1 MAKKNTTPTAF
12 DNVLNDIYGNEQN
25 ISEPV
30 DIDRQNTFTEP
41 VVDKNEPVDNPT
53 EDNIA
58 DDTKPSNAK
67 DDDSEIPQD
76 VLNRMNGEPNDKPI
90 QNTTEPVT
98 NNIENNEQNNV
109 TEPSD
114 ADVHE
119 AQQVGLLFDAIGESF
134 GWNMDDVKEED
145 RPLTVDDLTQYM
157 REVVEQNSMP
167 HYADERI
174 QQLDEYVKN
183 GGKFED
189 FYGKQQQSLSYDNL
203 DMEDED
209 NQKAVVSELLKYSG
223 YTDEQIKNKIS
234 RYEDADMLEE
244 ESEDALDRLKTIKQ
258 HELEMAQQQQ
268 AAYLQQQ
275 EEQSKQFYTDCMNQ
289 INSLSSIRGVQI
301 PKEDRA
307 KLADYIFNVDQNGV
321 SKFQKDY
328 NNQENFINNLL
339 TTAYIT
345 MKGDAFVS
353 TAKRDGESSATEK
366 LRKMLRH
373 QAKNHTAYNVEDK
386 PKSAVDLASMY
397 F

>member
-1 MAKKNTTPTAF
+1 MAKKNTTPTPF
-12 DNVLNDIYGNEQN
+12 DDLLNSVYGNEGNMPETTNMDAQD
-25 ISEPV
+25 S
-30 DIDRQNTFTEP
+30 FTN
-41 VVDKNEPVDNPT
+41 VVEDDDKPADKPA
-53 EDNIA
+53 EDNSA
-58 DDTKPSNAK
+58 DDTNPSNIN

-76 VLNRMNGEPNDKPI
+76 VLDRMDEKPND
-90 QNTTEPVT
+90 EPVQEPT
-98 NNIENNEQNNV
+98 APVDNAEDVQ
-109 TEPSD
+109 EPSD

-145 RPLTVDDLTQYM
+145 RPLTVDDLTHYM
-157 REVVEQNSMP
+157 REVVQQNSVP
-167 HYADERI
+167 QYADERI

-189 FYGKQQQSLSYDNL
+189 FYGKQQQSLSYDNM

-209 NQKAVVSELLKYSG
+209 NQKAIVSELLRYSG
-223 YTDEQIKNKIS
+223 YTDDQIKNKIS

-244 ESEDALDRLKTIKQ
+244 ESADALDRLKQIKQ

-268 AAYLQQQ
+268 AEYLQQQ
-275 EEQSKQFYTDCMNQ
+275 EEQSKQFYNDCMNQ
-289 INSLSSIRGVQI
+289 IKSLSSIRGVQI

-307 KLADYIFNVDQNGV
+307 KLADYIFNVDQNGI
-321 SKFQKDY
+321 SKFQRDY

-345 MKGDAFVS
+345 MKGDSFIS

-386 PKSAVDLASMY
+386 PKSVVDLASR
-397 F
+397 FF

>member
-12 DNVLNDIYGNEQN
+12 DNLLNSVYGNEGN
-25 ISEPV
+25 MPETV
-30 DIDRQNTFTEP
+30 DM
-41 VVDKNEPVDNPT
+41 DKQDSFVNAVEEEEKPADKPA
-53 EDNIA
+53 EDNGA
-58 DDTKPSNAK
+58 DDTNPSNAN
-67 DDDSEIPQD
+67 DDDSEIPQS
-76 VLNRMNGEPNDKPI
+76 VLDRMDKKSKD
-90 QNTTEPVT
+90 EPVQEPT
-98 NNIENNEQNNV
+98 DDTIDN
-109 TEPSD
+109 TEDTSDPSD
-114 ADVHE
+114 ADVSE

-134 GWNMDDVKEED
+134 GWNMDDIKEED
-145 RPLTVDDLTQYM
+145 RPLTVDDLTNYM
-157 REVVEQNSMP
+157 RKVVQQNSVP
-167 HYADERI
+167 QYADERI

-189 FYGKQQQSLSYDNL
+189 FYGKQQQSLSYDNI

-209 NQKAVVSELLKYSG
+209 NQKAVVSELLRYNG
-223 YTDEQIKNKIS
+223 YTDDQIKNKIS

-244 ESEDALDRLKTIKQ
+244 ESADALDMLKQIKQ

-275 EEQSKQFYTDCMNQ
+275 EEQSRQFYNDCMNQ

-307 KLADYIFNVDQNGV
+307 KLADYIFNVDQDGI
-321 SKFQKDY
+321 SKFQRDY
-328 NNQENFINNLL
+328 NNKDNFINNLI

-345 MKGDAFVS
+345 MKGDSFIS

-386 PKSAVDLASMY
+386 PKSVVDLASR
-397 F
+397 FF

>member
-12 DNVLNDIYGNEQN
+12 DSLLDSVYGNEGDMP
-25 ISEPV
+25 ET
-30 DIDRQNTFTEP
+30 IDM
-41 VVDKNEPVDNPT
+41 DKQDSFINAVEEEEKPADKPA
-53 EDNIA
+53 EDNSA
-58 DDTKPSNAK
+58 DDTNPSNAN

-76 VLNRMNGEPNDKPI
+76 VLNRMDGKSKDEPVQEPNDA
-90 QNTTEPVT
+90 TVDDTEDT
-98 NNIENNEQNNV
+98 SD
-109 TEPSD
+109 PSD

-145 RPLTVDDLTQYM
+145 RPLTVDDLTNYM
-157 REVVEQNSMP
+157 REVVQQNSVP

-189 FYGKQQQSLSYDNL
+189 FYGKQQQSLSYDNM

-209 NQKAVVSELLKYSG
+209 NQKAIVSELLRYSG
-223 YTDEQIKNKIS
+223 YTDDQIKNKIS

-244 ESEDALDRLKTIKQ
+244 ESADALDRLKQIKQ
-258 HELEMAQQQQ
+258 HELEVAQQQQ

-275 EEQSKQFYTDCMNQ
+275 EEQSKQFYNDCMNQ
-289 INSLSSIRGVQI
+289 IKSLSSIRGVQI

-307 KLADYIFNVDQNGV
+307 KLADYIFNVDQDGV

-345 MKGDAFVS
+345 MKGDSFIS

-386 PKSAVDLASMY
+386 PKSAIDLASR
-397 F
+397 FF

>member
-1 MAKKNTTPTAF
+1 MAKKNTTPTPF
-12 DNVLNDIYGNEQN
+12 DDILNSVYGNEGNMPETTNMDAQ
-25 ISEPV
+25 
-30 DIDRQNTFTEP
+30 DTFTD
-41 VVDKNEPVDNPT
+41 VVEDDDKPADKPA
-53 EDNIA
+53 EDNSA
-58 DDTKPSNAK
+58 DDTNPSNTN

-76 VLNRMNGEPNDKPI
+76 VLDRMDGKPKDEPI
-90 QNTTEPVT
+90 QEPANATVDNTEDV
-98 NNIENNEQNNV
+98 Q
-109 TEPSD
+109 EPSD

-145 RPLTVDDLTQYM
+145 RPLTVDDLTHYM
-157 REVVEQNSMP
+157 REVVQQNSVP
-167 HYADERI
+167 QYADERI

-189 FYGKQQQSLSYDNL
+189 FYGKQQQSLSYDNM

-209 NQKAVVSELLKYSG
+209 NQRAVVSELLRYSG
-223 YTDEQIKNKIS
+223 YTDDQIKNKIS

-244 ESEDALDRLKTIKQ
+244 ESADALDRLKQIKQ

-275 EEQSKQFYTDCMNQ
+275 EEQSKQFYNDCMNQ
-289 INSLSSIRGVQI
+289 IKSLSSIRGVQI

-307 KLADYIFNVDQNGV
+307 KLADYIFNVDQNGI
-321 SKFQKDY
+321 SKFQRDY

-345 MKGDAFVS
+345 MKGDSFIS

-386 PKSAVDLASMY
+386 PKSVVDLASR
-397 F
+397 FF

>member
-12 DNVLNDIYGNEQN
+12 DNLLNSVYGNEGN
-25 ISEPV
+25 MPETV
-30 DIDRQNTFTEP
+30 DM
-41 VVDKNEPVDNPT
+41 DKQDSFVNAVEEEEKPADKPA
-53 EDNIA
+53 EDNGA
-58 DDTKPSNAK
+58 DDTNPSNAN
-67 DDDSEIPQD
+67 DDDSEIPQS
-76 VLNRMNGEPNDKPI
+76 VLDRMDKKSKD
-90 QNTTEPVT
+90 EPVQEPADDT
-98 NNIENNEQNNV
+98 IDN
-109 TEPSD
+109 TEDTSDPSD
-114 ADVHE
+114 ADVNE

-134 GWNMDDVKEED
+134 GWNMDDIKEED
-145 RPLTVDDLTQYM
+145 RPLTVDDLTHYM
-157 REVVEQNSMP
+157 RKVVQQNSIP
-167 HYADERI
+167 QYADERI

-189 FYGKQQQSLSYDNL
+189 FYGKQQQSISYDNI

-209 NQKAVVSELLKYSG
+209 NQKAVVSELLRYNG
-223 YTDEQIKNKIS
+223 YTDDQIKNKIS

-244 ESEDALDRLKTIKQ
+244 ESADALDMLKQIKQ

-275 EEQSKQFYTDCMNQ
+275 EEQSKQFYDDCMNQ
-289 INSLSSIRGVQI
+289 IKSLSSIRGVQI

-307 KLADYIFNVDQNGV
+307 KLADYIFNVDQDGI

-328 NNQENFINNLL
+328 NNKDNFINNLL

-345 MKGDAFVS
+345 MKGDSFIS

-386 PKSAVDLASMY
+386 PKSVVDLASR
-397 F
+397 FF

>member
-1 MAKKNTTPTAF
+1 MAKKKTTPTPF
-12 DNVLNDIYGNEQN
+12 DDLLNSVYGNEGNMPETTNMDTQDSFIN
-25 ISEPV
+25 
-30 DIDRQNTFTEP
+30 
-41 VVDKNEPVDNPT
+41 VVEDEDKPADKPA
-53 EDNIA
+53 EDNSA
-58 DDTKPSNAK
+58 NDTNPSNIN

-76 VLNRMNGEPNDKPI
+76 VLDRMDGKPKE
-90 QNTTEPVT
+90 EPVQEPANATVDT
-98 NNIENNEQNNV
+98 NA
-109 TEPSD
+109 TEDASDPSD
-114 ADVHE
+114 EDVHE

-134 GWNMDDVKEED
+134 GWNMDDIKEED
-145 RPLTVDDLTQYM
+145 RPLTVDDLTRYM
-157 REVVEQNSMP
+157 REVVQQNSVP
-167 HYADERI
+167 QYADERI

-189 FYGKQQQSLSYDNL
+189 FYGKQQQALSYDDM

-209 NQKAVVSELLKYSG
+209 NQKAVVSELLRYSG
-223 YTDEQIKNKIS
+223 YTDDQIKNKIS

-244 ESEDALDRLKTIKQ
+244 ESADALDRLKQIKQ

-275 EEQSKQFYTDCMNQ
+275 EEQSKQFYNDCMNQ
-289 INSLSSIRGVQI
+289 IKSLSSIRGVQI

-307 KLADYIFNVDQNGV
+307 KLADYIFNVDQNGI

-328 NNQENFINNLL
+328 NNQDKFINNLL
-339 TTAYIT
+339 MTAYIT
-345 MKGDAFVS
+345 MKGDQFVS

-386 PKSAVDLASMY
+386 PKSVVDLASR
-397 F
+397 FF

>member
-1 MAKKNTTPTAF
+1 MAKKNTNPTAF
-12 DNVLNDIYGNEQN
+12 DNVLNDIYGNEDGTSEVVN
-25 ISEPV
+25 IDE
-30 DIDRQNTFTEP
+30 QNTFTEP
-41 VVDKNEPVDNPT
+41 VVDNNKPVDNPT
-53 EDNIA
+53 EDIIA
-58 DDTKPSNAK
+58 DDPNPSNAK
-67 DDDSEIPQD
+67 DDDSAIPQN
-76 VLNRMNGEPNDKPI
+76 VLDRMNDNEPKDNPT
-90 QNTTEPVT
+90 QEPT
-98 NNIENNEQNNV
+98 NNPTDNSTDNTNI
-109 TEPSD
+109 TD
-114 ADVHE
+114 ADVQE

-134 GWNMDDVKEED
+134 GWNMDDIKEDD
-145 RPLTVDDLTQYM
+145 RPLTVDDLTQCM
-157 REVVEQNSMP
+157 REVINQNSTP

-209 NQKAVVSELLKYSG
+209 NQKAVVSELLRYGG

-234 RYEDADMLEE
+234 RYEDADMLED
-244 ESEDALDRLKTIKQ
+244 ESADALDRLKAIKQ
-258 HELEMAQQQQ
+258 HEIEIAQQQQ

-275 EEQSKQFYTDCMNQ
+275 EEQSRQFYTDCMSQ
-289 INSLSSIRGVQI
+289 INNLSSIRGVQI

-345 MKGDAFVS
+345 MKGDSFIS

-373 QAKNHTAYNVEDK
+373 QAKNHTAYNADDK

>member
-1 MAKKNTTPTAF
+1 MAKKNTTPTPF
-12 DNVLNDIYGNEQN
+12 DDLLNSVYGNEGNMPETTNMDTQD
-25 ISEPV
+25 SFV
-30 DIDRQNTFTEP
+30 D
-41 VVDKNEPVDNPT
+41 VVEDEDKPADKPA
-53 EDNIA
+53 EDNSA
-58 DDTKPSNAK
+58 DDTNPSNIN

-76 VLNRMNGEPNDKPI
+76 VLDRMDGKPKE
-90 QNTTEPVT
+90 EPVQEPANATVDT
-98 NNIENNEQNNV
+98 NA
-109 TEPSD
+109 TEDTSNPSD
-114 ADVHE
+114 EDVHE

-134 GWNMDDVKEED
+134 GWNMDDIKEED
-145 RPLTVDDLTQYM
+145 RPLTVDDLTHYM
-157 REVVEQNSMP
+157 REVVQQNSVP
-167 HYADERI
+167 QYADERI

-189 FYGKQQQSLSYDNL
+189 FYGKQQQALSYDNM

-209 NQKAVVSELLKYSG
+209 NQKAVVSELLRYSG
-223 YTDEQIKNKIS
+223 YTDDQIKNKIS

-244 ESEDALDRLKTIKQ
+244 ESADALDRLKQIKQ

-275 EEQSKQFYTDCMNQ
+275 EEQSKQFYNDCMNQ
-289 INSLSSIRGVQI
+289 IKSLSSIRGVQI

-307 KLADYIFNVDQNGV
+307 KLADYIFNVDQDGV
-321 SKFQKDY
+321 SKFQRDY
-328 NNQENFINNLL
+328 NNKDNFINNLL

-345 MKGDAFVS
+345 MKGDSFVS

-386 PKSAVDLASMY
+386 PKSVVDLASR
-397 F
+397 FF

>member
-1 MAKKNTTPTAF
+1 MAKKNTTPTPF
-12 DNVLNDIYGNEQN
+12 DDLLDSVYGNEGNMPETTNMDAQ
-25 ISEPV
+25 
-30 DIDRQNTFTEP
+30 DTFTD
-41 VVDKNEPVDNPT
+41 VVEDDDKPADKPA
-53 EDNIA
+53 EDNSA
-58 DDTKPSNAK
+58 DDTNPSNTN

-76 VLNRMNGEPNDKPI
+76 VLDRMDGKPKDEPI
-90 QNTTEPVT
+90 QEPANATVDNTEDV
-98 NNIENNEQNNV
+98 Q
-109 TEPSD
+109 EPSD

-145 RPLTVDDLTQYM
+145 RPLTVDDLTHYM
-157 REVVEQNSMP
+157 REVVQQNSVP
-167 HYADERI
+167 QYADERI

-189 FYGKQQQSLSYDNL
+189 FYGKQQQSLSYDNM

-209 NQKAVVSELLKYSG
+209 NQKAIVSELLRYSG
-223 YTDEQIKNKIS
+223 YTDDQIKNKIS

-244 ESEDALDRLKTIKQ
+244 ESADALDRLKQIKQ

-268 AAYLQQQ
+268 AEYLQQQ
-275 EEQSKQFYTDCMNQ
+275 EEQSKQFYNDCMNQ
-289 INSLSSIRGVQI
+289 IKSLSSIRGVQI

-307 KLADYIFNVDQNGV
+307 KLADYIFNVDQNGI
-321 SKFQKDY
+321 SKFQRDY

-345 MKGDAFVS
+345 MKGDSFIS

-386 PKSAVDLASMY
+386 PKSVVDLASR
-397 F
+397 FF

>member
-1 MAKKNTTPTAF
+1 MAKKNTTPTPF
-12 DNVLNDIYGNEQN
+12 DNLLNSVYGNEGN
-25 ISEPV
+25 IPETTNMDAQDS
-30 DIDRQNTFTEP
+30 FTN
-41 VVDKNEPVDNPT
+41 VVEDEEKPADKPA
-53 EDNIA
+53 EDNSA
-58 DDTKPSNAK
+58 DDTNPSNIN

-76 VLNRMNGEPNDKPI
+76 VLDRMDGKPKEEPVQEPANATVDT
-90 QNTTEPVT
+90 NTTEDASD
-98 NNIENNEQNNV
+98 
-109 TEPSD
+109 PSD
-114 ADVHE
+114 EDVHE

-134 GWNMDDVKEED
+134 GWNMDDIKEED
-145 RPLTVDDLTQYM
+145 RPLTVDDLTNYM
-157 REVVEQNSMP
+157 REVVQQNSVP
-167 HYADERI
+167 QYADERI

-189 FYGKQQQSLSYDNL
+189 FYGKQQQSLSYDNM

-209 NQKAVVSELLKYSG
+209 NQKAIISELLRYSG
-223 YTDEQIKNKIS
+223 YTDDQIKNKIS

-244 ESEDALDRLKTIKQ
+244 ESADALDRLKQIKQ

-275 EEQSKQFYTDCMNQ
+275 EEQSKQFYNDCMNQ
-289 INSLSSIRGVQI
+289 IKSLSSIRGVQI

-307 KLADYIFNVDQNGV
+307 KLADYIFNVDQDGV
-321 SKFQKDY
+321 SKFQRDY
-328 NNQENFINNLL
+328 NNKDNFINNLL

-345 MKGDAFVS
+345 MKGDSFVS

-386 PKSAVDLASMY
+386 PKSVVDLASR
-397 F
+397 FF

>member
-1 MAKKNTTPTAF
+1 MAKKNTTPTPF
-12 DNVLNDIYGNEQN
+12 DDLLNSVYGNEGNMPETTNMDTQDSFIN
-25 ISEPV
+25 
-30 DIDRQNTFTEP
+30 
-41 VVDKNEPVDNPT
+41 VVEDEDKPADKPA
-53 EDNIA
+53 EDNSA
-58 DDTKPSNAK
+58 DDANPSNIN

-76 VLNRMNGEPNDKPI
+76 VLDRMDGKPKE
-90 QNTTEPVT
+90 EPVQEPANAT
-98 NNIENNEQNNV
+98 VDNTEDVQ
-109 TEPSD
+109 EPSD

-134 GWNMDDVKEED
+134 GWNMDDIKEED
-145 RPLTVDDLTQYM
+145 RPLTVDDLTNYM
-157 REVVEQNSMP
+157 REVVQQNSVP
-167 HYADERI
+167 QYADERI

-189 FYGKQQQSLSYDNL
+189 FYGKQQQSLSYDNM

-209 NQKAVVSELLKYSG
+209 NQKAVVSELLRYSG
-223 YTDEQIKNKIS
+223 YTDDQIKNKIS

-244 ESEDALDRLKTIKQ
+244 ESADALDRLKQIKQ

-275 EEQSKQFYTDCMNQ
+275 EEQSKQFYNDCMNQ
-289 INSLSSIRGVQI
+289 IKSLSSIRGVQI

-321 SKFQKDY
+321 SKFQRDY
-328 NNQENFINNLL
+328 NNKDNFINNLL

-345 MKGDAFVS
+345 MKGDSFVS

-386 PKSAVDLASMY
+386 PKSVVDLASR
-397 F
+397 FF

>member
-12 DNVLNDIYGNEQN
+12 DNLLNSVYGNEGN
-25 ISEPV
+25 MPETV
-30 DIDRQNTFTEP
+30 DM
-41 VVDKNEPVDNPT
+41 DKQDSFVNAVEEEEKPADKPA
-53 EDNIA
+53 EDNGA
-58 DDTKPSNAK
+58 DDTNPSNAN
-67 DDDSEIPQD
+67 DDDSEIPQS
-76 VLNRMNGEPNDKPI
+76 VLDRMDKKSKD
-90 QNTTEPVT
+90 EPVQEPIDDT
-98 NNIENNEQNNV
+98 IDN
-109 TEPSD
+109 TEDTSDPSD

-134 GWNMDDVKEED
+134 GWNMDDIKEED
-145 RPLTVDDLTQYM
+145 RPLTVDDLTNYM
-157 REVVEQNSMP
+157 RKVVQQNSVP
-167 HYADERI
+167 QYADERI

-189 FYGKQQQSLSYDNL
+189 FYGKQQQSLSYDNI

-209 NQKAVVSELLKYSG
+209 NQKAVVSELLRYNG
-223 YTDEQIKNKIS
+223 YTDDQIKNKIS

-244 ESEDALDRLKTIKQ
+244 ESADALDRLKQIKQ

-275 EEQSKQFYTDCMNQ
+275 EEQSKQFYDDCINQ
-289 INSLSSIRGVQI
+289 IKSLSSIRGVQI

-307 KLADYIFNVDQNGV
+307 KLADYIFNVDQDGI
-321 SKFQKDY
+321 SKFQRDY
-328 NNQENFINNLL
+328 NNKDNFINNLI

-345 MKGDAFVS
+345 MKGDSFIS

-386 PKSAVDLASMY
+386 PKSVVDLASR
-397 F
+397 FF

>member
-1 MAKKNTTPTAF
+1 MAKKNTTPTPF
-12 DNVLNDIYGNEQN
+12 DDLLNSVYGNEDNMPETTNMDTQDSFIN
-25 ISEPV
+25 
-30 DIDRQNTFTEP
+30 
-41 VVDKNEPVDNPT
+41 VVEDDDKPADKPA
-53 EDNIA
+53 EDNSA
-58 DDTKPSNAK
+58 DDTNPSNTN

-76 VLNRMNGEPNDKPI
+76 VLDRMDGKPKDEPI
-90 QNTTEPVT
+90 QEPANATVDNTEDV
-98 NNIENNEQNNV
+98 Q
-109 TEPSD
+109 EPSD

-145 RPLTVDDLTQYM
+145 RPLTVDDLTHYM
-157 REVVEQNSMP
+157 REVVQQNSVP
-167 HYADERI
+167 QYADERI

-189 FYGKQQQSLSYDNL
+189 FYGKQQQSLSYDNM

-209 NQKAVVSELLKYSG
+209 NQKAVVSELLRYSG
-223 YTDEQIKNKIS
+223 YTDDQIKNKIS

-244 ESEDALDRLKTIKQ
+244 ESADALDRLKQIKQ
-258 HELEMAQQQQ
+258 HELEVAQQQQ
-268 AAYLQQQ
+268 ATYLQQQ
-275 EEQSKQFYTDCMNQ
+275 EEQSKQFYNDCMNQ
-289 INSLSSIRGVQI
+289 IKSLSSIRGVQI

-307 KLADYIFNVDQNGV
+307 KLADYIFNVDQNGI
-321 SKFQKDY
+321 SKFQRDY
-328 NNQENFINNLL
+328 NNKDNFINNLL

-345 MKGDAFVS
+345 MKGDSFIS

-386 PKSAVDLASMY
+386 PKSVVDLASR
-397 F
+397 FF

>member
-12 DNVLNDIYGNEQN
+12 DSLLDSVYGNEGN
-25 ISEPV
+25 IPETINMDEQDSFVNAVEEEEKPA
-30 DIDRQNTFTEP
+30 
-41 VVDKNEPVDNPT
+41 DKPA
-53 EDNIA
+53 EDNSA
-58 DDTKPSNAK
+58 DDTNPSNAN

-76 VLNRMNGEPNDKPI
+76 VLNRMDGKSKDEPIQEPNDA
-90 QNTTEPVT
+90 TVDDTEDT
-98 NNIENNEQNNV
+98 SD
-109 TEPSD
+109 PSD

-145 RPLTVDDLTQYM
+145 RPLTVDDLTNYM
-157 REVVEQNSMP
+157 REVVQQNSVP

-189 FYGKQQQSLSYDNL
+189 FYGKQQQSLSYDNM

-209 NQKAVVSELLKYSG
+209 NQKAIVSELLRYSG
-223 YTDEQIKNKIS
+223 YTDDQIKNKIS

-244 ESEDALDRLKTIKQ
+244 ESADALDRLKQIKQ
-258 HELEMAQQQQ
+258 HELEIAQQQQ

-275 EEQSKQFYTDCMNQ
+275 EEQSKQFYNDCMNQ
-289 INSLSSIRGVQI
+289 IKSLSSIRGVQI

-307 KLADYIFNVDQNGV
+307 KLADYIFNVDQDGV

-345 MKGDAFVS
+345 MKGDSFIS

-386 PKSAVDLASMY
+386 PKSAIDLASR
-397 F
+397 FF

>member
-12 DNVLNDIYGNEQN
+12 DNLLNSVYGNEGN
-25 ISEPV
+25 MPETV
-30 DIDRQNTFTEP
+30 DM
-41 VVDKNEPVDNPT
+41 DKQDSFVNAVEEEEKPADKPA
-53 EDNIA
+53 EDNGA
-58 DDTKPSNAK
+58 DDTNPSNAN
-67 DDDSEIPQD
+67 DDDSEIPQS
-76 VLNRMNGEPNDKPI
+76 VLDRMDKKSKD
-90 QNTTEPVT
+90 EPVQEPT
-98 NNIENNEQNNV
+98 DDTIDN
-109 TEPSD
+109 TEDTSDPSD

-134 GWNMDDVKEED
+134 GWNMDDIKEED
-145 RPLTVDDLTQYM
+145 RPLTVDDLTRYM
-157 REVVEQNSMP
+157 REVVQQNSVP
-167 HYADERI
+167 QYADERI

-189 FYGKQQQSLSYDNL
+189 FYGKQQQSISYDNM

-209 NQKAVVSELLKYSG
+209 NQKAVVSELLRYNG
-223 YTDEQIKNKIS
+223 YTDDQIKNKIS

-244 ESEDALDRLKTIKQ
+244 ESADALDMLKQIKQ

-275 EEQSKQFYTDCMNQ
+275 EEQSKQFYDDCMNQ
-289 INSLSSIRGVQI
+289 IKSLSSIRGVQI

-307 KLADYIFNVDQNGV
+307 KLADYIFNVDQDGI
-321 SKFQKDY
+321 SKFQRDY
-328 NNQENFINNLL
+328 NNKDNFINNLI

-345 MKGDAFVS
+345 MKGDSFIS

-386 PKSAVDLASMY
+386 PKSVVDLASR
-397 F
+397 FF

>member
-12 DNVLNDIYGNEQN
+12 DDLLNSVYGNEGN
-25 ISEPV
+25 MPETV
-30 DIDRQNTFTEP
+30 DM
-41 VVDKNEPVDNPT
+41 DKQDSFVNAVEEEEKPADKPA
-53 EDNIA
+53 EDNGA
-58 DDTKPSNAK
+58 DDTNPSNAN
-67 DDDSEIPQD
+67 DDDSEIPQS
-76 VLNRMNGEPNDKPI
+76 VLDRMDKKSKD
-90 QNTTEPVT
+90 EPVQEPT
-98 NNIENNEQNNV
+98 DDTIDN
-109 TEPSD
+109 TEDTSDPSD
-114 ADVHE
+114 ADVNE

-134 GWNMDDVKEED
+134 GWNMDDIKEED
-145 RPLTVDDLTQYM
+145 RPLTVDDLTHYM
-157 REVVEQNSMP
+157 RKVVQQNSIP
-167 HYADERI
+167 QYADERI

-189 FYGKQQQSLSYDNL
+189 FYGKQQQSISYDNM

-209 NQKAVVSELLKYSG
+209 NQKAVVSELLRYNG
-223 YTDEQIKNKIS
+223 YTDDQIKNKIS

-244 ESEDALDRLKTIKQ
+244 ESADALDMLKQIKQ

-275 EEQSKQFYTDCMNQ
+275 EEQSKQFYDDCMNQ
-289 INSLSSIRGVQI
+289 IKSLSSIRGVQI

-307 KLADYIFNVDQNGV
+307 KLADYIFNVDQDGI
-321 SKFQKDY
+321 SKFQRDY
-328 NNQENFINNLL
+328 NNKDNFINNLI

-345 MKGDAFVS
+345 MKGDSFIS

-386 PKSAVDLASMY
+386 PKSVVDLASR
-397 F
+397 FF

>member
-12 DNVLNDIYGNEQN
+12 DNLLNSVYGNEGN
-25 ISEPV
+25 MPETV
-30 DIDRQNTFTEP
+30 DM
-41 VVDKNEPVDNPT
+41 DKQDSFVNAVEEEEKPADKPA
-53 EDNIA
+53 EDNGA
-58 DDTKPSNAK
+58 DDTNPSNAN
-67 DDDSEIPQD
+67 DDDSEIPQS
-76 VLNRMNGEPNDKPI
+76 VLDRMDKKSKD
-90 QNTTEPVT
+90 EPVQEPT
-98 NNIENNEQNNV
+98 DDTIDN
-109 TEPSD
+109 TEDTSDPSD
-114 ADVHE
+114 DDVSE

-134 GWNMDDVKEED
+134 GWNMDDIKEED
-145 RPLTVDDLTQYM
+145 RPLTVDDLTHYM
-157 REVVEQNSMP
+157 RKVVQQNSVP
-167 HYADERI
+167 QYADERI

-189 FYGKQQQSLSYDNL
+189 FYGKQQQSLSYDNI

-209 NQKAVVSELLKYSG
+209 NQKAVVSELLRYNG
-223 YTDEQIKNKIS
+223 YTDDQIKNKIS

-244 ESEDALDRLKTIKQ
+244 ESADALDMLKQIKQ

-275 EEQSKQFYTDCMNQ
+275 EEQSKQFYNDCMNQ
-289 INSLSSIRGVQI
+289 IKSLSSIRGVQI

-307 KLADYIFNVDQNGV
+307 KLADYIFNVDQDGI
-321 SKFQKDY
+321 SKFQRDY
-328 NNQENFINNLL
+328 NNKDNFINNLI

-345 MKGDAFVS
+345 MKGDSFIS

-386 PKSAVDLASMY
+386 PKSVVDLASR
-397 F
+397 FF

>member
-1 MAKKNTTPTAF
+1 MAKKNTTPTPF
-12 DNVLNDIYGNEQN
+12 DNLLNSVYGNEA
-25 ISEPV
+25 EMPV
-30 DIDRQNTFTEP
+30 TTDMDAQDSFTN
-41 VVDKNEPVDNPT
+41 VVEDDDKPADKPA
-53 EDNIA
+53 EDNSA
-58 DDTKPSNAK
+58 DDTNPSSVI

-76 VLNRMNGEPNDKPI
+76 VLDRMDGKPKD
-90 QNTTEPVT
+90 EPVQEPT
-98 NNIENNEQNNV
+98 APVDNTED
-109 TEPSD
+109 TSEPSD

-145 RPLTVDDLTQYM
+145 RPLTVDDLTHYM
-157 REVVEQNSMP
+157 REVVQQNSVP
-167 HYADERI
+167 QYADERI

-189 FYGKQQQSLSYDNL
+189 FYGKQQQSLSYDNM

-209 NQKAVVSELLKYSG
+209 NQKAIVSELLRYSG
-223 YTDEQIKNKIS
+223 YTDDQIKNKIS

-244 ESEDALDRLKTIKQ
+244 ESADALDRLKQIKQ

-275 EEQSKQFYTDCMNQ
+275 EEQSKQFYNDCMNQ
-289 INSLSSIRGVQI
+289 IKSLSSIRGVQI

-307 KLADYIFNVDQNGV
+307 KLADYIFNVDQNGI
-321 SKFQKDY
+321 SKFQRDY

-345 MKGDAFVS
+345 MKGDSFVS

-386 PKSAVDLASMY
+386 PKSVVDLASR
-397 F
+397 FF

>member
-12 DNVLNDIYGNEQN
+12 DDLLNSVYGNEGN
-25 ISEPV
+25 MPETV
-30 DIDRQNTFTEP
+30 DM
-41 VVDKNEPVDNPT
+41 DKQDSFVNAVEEEEKPADKPA
-53 EDNIA
+53 EDNGA
-58 DDTKPSNAK
+58 DDTNPSNAN
-67 DDDSEIPQD
+67 DDDSEIPQS
-76 VLNRMNGEPNDKPI
+76 VLDRMDKKSKD
-90 QNTTEPVT
+90 EPVQEPIDNT
-98 NNIENNEQNNV
+98 IDN
-109 TEPSD
+109 TEDTSDPSD
-114 ADVHE
+114 ADVNE

-134 GWNMDDVKEED
+134 GWNMDDIKEED
-145 RPLTVDDLTQYM
+145 RPLTVDDLTNYM
-157 REVVEQNSMP
+157 RKVVQQNSVP
-167 HYADERI
+167 QYADERI

-189 FYGKQQQSLSYDNL
+189 FYGKQQQSLSYDNI

-209 NQKAVVSELLKYSG
+209 NQKAVVSELLRYNG
-223 YTDEQIKNKIS
+223 YTDDQIKNKIS

-244 ESEDALDRLKTIKQ
+244 ESADALDMLKQIKQ

-275 EEQSKQFYTDCMNQ
+275 EEQSRQFYNDCMNQ

-301 PKEDRA
+301 PKEDRP
-307 KLADYIFNVDQNGV
+307 KLADYIFNVDQDGI
-321 SKFQKDY
+321 SKFQRDY
-328 NNQENFINNLL
+328 NNKDNFINNLI

-345 MKGDAFVS
+345 MKGDSFIS

-386 PKSAVDLASMY
+386 PKSVVDLASR
-397 F
+397 FF

>member
-1 MAKKNTTPTAF
+1 MAKKNTTPTPF
-12 DNVLNDIYGNEQN
+12 DDLLNSVYGNEGN
-25 ISEPV
+25 MSETTNMDTQDSFV
-30 DIDRQNTFTEP
+30 D
-41 VVDKNEPVDNPT
+41 VVEDEDKPADKPA
-53 EDNIA
+53 EDNSA
-58 DDTKPSNAK
+58 DDTNPSNIN

-76 VLNRMNGEPNDKPI
+76 VLDRMDGKPKE
-90 QNTTEPVT
+90 EPVQEPANATVDT
-98 NNIENNEQNNV
+98 NA
-109 TEPSD
+109 TEDTSDPSD
-114 ADVHE
+114 EDVHE

-134 GWNMDDVKEED
+134 GWNMDDIKEED
-145 RPLTVDDLTQYM
+145 RPLTVDDLTNYM
-157 REVVEQNSMP
+157 REVVQQNSVP
-167 HYADERI
+167 QYADERI

-189 FYGKQQQSLSYDNL
+189 FYGKQQQSLSYDNM

-209 NQKAVVSELLKYSG
+209 NQKAVVSELLRYSG
-223 YTDEQIKNKIS
+223 YTDDQIKNKIS

-244 ESEDALDRLKTIKQ
+244 ESADALDRLKQIKQ

-275 EEQSKQFYTDCMNQ
+275 EEQSKQFYNDCMNQ
-289 INSLSSIRGVQI
+289 IKSLSSIRGVQI

-321 SKFQKDY
+321 SKFQRDY
-328 NNQENFINNLL
+328 NNKDNFINNLL

-345 MKGDAFVS
+345 MKGDSFVS

-386 PKSAVDLASMY
+386 PKSVVDLASR
-397 F
+397 FF

>member
-12 DNVLNDIYGNEQN
+12 DDLLNSVYGNEGN
-25 ISEPV
+25 MPETV
-30 DIDRQNTFTEP
+30 DM
-41 VVDKNEPVDNPT
+41 DKQDSFVNAVEEEEKPADKPA
-53 EDNIA
+53 EDNGA
-58 DDTKPSNAK
+58 DDTNPSNAN
-67 DDDSEIPQD
+67 DDDSEIPQS
-76 VLNRMNGEPNDKPI
+76 VLDRMDKKSKD
-90 QNTTEPVT
+90 EPVQEPT
-98 NNIENNEQNNV
+98 DDTIDN
-109 TEPSD
+109 TEDTSDPSD
-114 ADVHE
+114 ADIHE

-134 GWNMDDVKEED
+134 GWNMDDIKEED
-145 RPLTVDDLTQYM
+145 RPLTVDDLTNYM
-157 REVVEQNSMP
+157 RKVVQQNSVP
-167 HYADERI
+167 QYADERI

-189 FYGKQQQSLSYDNL
+189 FYGKQQQSLSYDNM

-209 NQKAVVSELLKYSG
+209 NQKAVVSELLRYNG
-223 YTDEQIKNKIS
+223 YTDDQIKNKIS

-244 ESEDALDRLKTIKQ
+244 ESADALDMLKQIKQ

-275 EEQSKQFYTDCMNQ
+275 EEQSKQFYDDCMNQ
-289 INSLSSIRGVQI
+289 IKSLSSIRGIQI

-307 KLADYIFNVDQNGV
+307 KLADYIFNVDQDGI
-321 SKFQKDY
+321 SKFQRDY
-328 NNQENFINNLL
+328 NNKDNFINNLI

-345 MKGDAFVS
+345 MKGDSFIS

-386 PKSAVDLASMY
+386 PKSVVDLASR
-397 F
+397 FF

>member
-1 MAKKNTTPTAF
+1 MAKKNTTPTPF
-12 DNVLNDIYGNEQN
+12 DDLLNSVYGNEGN
-25 ISEPV
+25 MSETTNMDTQDSFV
-30 DIDRQNTFTEP
+30 D
-41 VVDKNEPVDNPT
+41 VVEDEDKPAYKPA
-53 EDNIA
+53 EDNSA
-58 DDTKPSNAK
+58 DDTNPSNIN

-76 VLNRMNGEPNDKPI
+76 VLDRMDGKPNEEPI
-90 QNTTEPVT
+90 QEPTNTTVDNTEDV
-98 NNIENNEQNNV
+98 Q
-109 TEPSD
+109 EPSN

-134 GWNMDDVKEED
+134 GWNMDDIKEED
-145 RPLTVDDLTQYM
+145 RPLTVDDLTHYM
-157 REVVEQNSMP
+157 REVVQQNSVP
-167 HYADERI
+167 QYADERI

-189 FYGKQQQSLSYDNL
+189 FYGKQQQSLSYDNM
-203 DMEDED
+203 DMEDEN
-209 NQKAVVSELLKYSG
+209 NQKAVVSELLRYSG
-223 YTDEQIKNKIS
+223 YTDDQIKNKIS

-244 ESEDALDRLKTIKQ
+244 ESADALDRLKQIKQ

-268 AAYLQQQ
+268 AEYLQQQ
-275 EEQSKQFYTDCMNQ
+275 EEQSKQFYNDCMNQ
-289 INSLSSIRGVQI
+289 IKSLSSIRGVQI

-321 SKFQKDY
+321 SKFQRDY
-328 NNQENFINNLL
+328 NNKDNFINNLL

-345 MKGDAFVS
+345 MKGDSFVS

-386 PKSAVDLASMY
+386 PKSVVDLASR
-397 F
+397 FF

>member
-1 MAKKNTTPTAF
+1 MAKKNTTPTPF
-12 DNVLNDIYGNEQN
+12 DDLLNSVYGNEGN
-25 ISEPV
+25 MSETTNMDTQDSFV
-30 DIDRQNTFTEP
+30 D
-41 VVDKNEPVDNPT
+41 VVEDEDKPADKPA
-53 EDNIA
+53 EDNSA
-58 DDTKPSNAK
+58 DDTNPSNIN

-76 VLNRMNGEPNDKPI
+76 VLDRMDGKPKE
-90 QNTTEPVT
+90 EPVQEPANATVDT
-98 NNIENNEQNNV
+98 NA
-109 TEPSD
+109 TEDASDPSD
-114 ADVHE
+114 EDVHE

-134 GWNMDDVKEED
+134 GWNMDDIKEED
-145 RPLTVDDLTQYM
+145 RPLTVDDLTNYM
-157 REVVEQNSMP
+157 REVVQQNSVP
-167 HYADERI
+167 QYADERI

-189 FYGKQQQSLSYDNL
+189 FYGKQQQSLSYDNM

-209 NQKAVVSELLKYSG
+209 NQKAVVSELLRYSG
-223 YTDEQIKNKIS
+223 YTDDQIKNKIS

-244 ESEDALDRLKTIKQ
+244 ESADALDRLKQIKQ

-275 EEQSKQFYTDCMNQ
+275 EEQSKQFYNDCMNQ
-289 INSLSSIRGVQI
+289 IKSLSSIRGVQI

-321 SKFQKDY
+321 SKFQRDY
-328 NNQENFINNLL
+328 NNKDNFINNLL

-345 MKGDAFVS
+345 MKGDSFVS

-386 PKSAVDLASMY
+386 PKSVVDLASR
-397 F
+397 FF

>member
-12 DNVLNDIYGNEQN
+12 DNLLNSVYGNEGN
-25 ISEPV
+25 MPETV
-30 DIDRQNTFTEP
+30 DM
-41 VVDKNEPVDNPT
+41 DKQDSFVNAVEEEEKPADKPA
-53 EDNIA
+53 EDNGA
-58 DDTKPSNAK
+58 DDTNPSNAN
-67 DDDSEIPQD
+67 DDDSEIPQS
-76 VLNRMNGEPNDKPI
+76 VLDRMDKKSKD
-90 QNTTEPVT
+90 EPVQEPT
-98 NNIENNEQNNV
+98 NDIIDN
-109 TEPSD
+109 TEDTSDPSD
-114 ADVHE
+114 DDVHE

-134 GWNMDDVKEED
+134 GWNMDDIKEED
-145 RPLTVDDLTQYM
+145 RPLTVDDLTHYM
-157 REVVEQNSMP
+157 REVVQQNSVP
-167 HYADERI
+167 QYADERI

-189 FYGKQQQSLSYDNL
+189 FYGKQQQSLSYDNI

-209 NQKAVVSELLKYSG
+209 NQKAVVSELLRYNG
-223 YTDEQIKNKIS
+223 YTDDQIKNKIS

-244 ESEDALDRLKTIKQ
+244 ESADALDMLKQIKQ

-275 EEQSKQFYTDCMNQ
+275 EEQSRQFYNDCMNQ

-301 PKEDRA
+301 PKEDRP
-307 KLADYIFNVDQNGV
+307 KLADYIFNVDQDGI
-321 SKFQKDY
+321 SKFQRDY
-328 NNQENFINNLL
+328 NNKDNFINNLI

-345 MKGDAFVS
+345 MKGDSFIS

-386 PKSAVDLASMY
+386 PKSVVDLASR
-397 F
+397 FF

>member
-1 MAKKNTTPTAF
+1 MAKKNTTPTPF
-12 DNVLNDIYGNEQN
+12 DDLLNSVYGNEGNMSKTTNMDAQ
-25 ISEPV
+25 
-30 DIDRQNTFTEP
+30 DTFTD
-41 VVDKNEPVDNPT
+41 VVEDDDKPADKPA
-53 EDNIA
+53 EDNSA
-58 DDTKPSNAK
+58 DDTNPSNTN

-76 VLNRMNGEPNDKPI
+76 VLDRMDGKPKDEPI
-90 QNTTEPVT
+90 QEPANATVDNTEDV
-98 NNIENNEQNNV
+98 Q
-109 TEPSD
+109 EPSD

-145 RPLTVDDLTQYM
+145 RPLTVDDLTHYM
-157 REVVEQNSMP
+157 REVVQQNSVP
-167 HYADERI
+167 QYADERI

-189 FYGKQQQSLSYDNL
+189 FYGKQQQSLSYDNM

-209 NQKAVVSELLKYSG
+209 NQKAIVSELLRYSG
-223 YTDEQIKNKIS
+223 YTDDQIKNKIS

-244 ESEDALDRLKTIKQ
+244 ESADALDRLKQIKQ

-268 AAYLQQQ
+268 AEYLQQQ
-275 EEQSKQFYTDCMNQ
+275 EEQSKQFYNDCMNQ
-289 INSLSSIRGVQI
+289 IKSLSSIRGVQI

-307 KLADYIFNVDQNGV
+307 KLADYIFNVDQNGI
-321 SKFQKDY
+321 SKFQRDY

-345 MKGDAFVS
+345 MKGDSFIS

-386 PKSAVDLASMY
+386 PKSVVDLASR
-397 F
+397 FF

>member
-12 DNVLNDIYGNEQN
+12 DSLLDSVYGNEGEMPETINMDEQDSFVN
-25 ISEPV
+25 AVEEEEKPA
-30 DIDRQNTFTEP
+30 
-41 VVDKNEPVDNPT
+41 DKPA
-53 EDNIA
+53 EDNSA
-58 DDTKPSNAK
+58 DDTNPSNAN

-76 VLNRMNGEPNDKPI
+76 VLNRMDGKSKDEPVQEPNDATVD
-90 QNTTEPVT
+90 NTEDTSD
-98 NNIENNEQNNV
+98 
-109 TEPSD
+109 PSD

-145 RPLTVDDLTQYM
+145 RPLTVDDLTNYM
-157 REVVEQNSMP
+157 REVVQQNSVP

-189 FYGKQQQSLSYDNL
+189 FYGKQQQSLSYDNM

-209 NQKAVVSELLKYSG
+209 NQKAIVSELLRYSG
-223 YTDEQIKNKIS
+223 YTDDQIKNKIS

-244 ESEDALDRLKTIKQ
+244 ESADALDRLKQIKQ
-258 HELEMAQQQQ
+258 HELEIAQQQQ

-275 EEQSKQFYTDCMNQ
+275 EEQSKQFYNDCMNQ
-289 INSLSSIRGVQI
+289 IKSLSSIRGVQI

-307 KLADYIFNVDQNGV
+307 KLADYIFNVDQDGV
-321 SKFQKDY
+321 SKFQRDY

-345 MKGDAFVS
+345 MKGDSFIS

-386 PKSAVDLASMY
+386 PKSAIDLASR
-397 F
+397 FF

>member
-1 MAKKNTTPTAF
+1 MAKKNTTPTPF
-12 DNVLNDIYGNEQN
+12 DDLLNSVYGNEGNMPETTNMDTQDSFIN
-25 ISEPV
+25 
-30 DIDRQNTFTEP
+30 
-41 VVDKNEPVDNPT
+41 VVEDDDKPADKPA
-53 EDNIA
+53 EDNSA
-58 DDTKPSNAK
+58 DDTNPSNIN

-76 VLNRMNGEPNDKPI
+76 VLDRMDGKPKE
-90 QNTTEPVT
+90 EPVQEPANAT
-98 NNIENNEQNNV
+98 VDNTEDVQ
-109 TEPSD
+109 EPSD

-134 GWNMDDVKEED
+134 GWNMDDIKEED
-145 RPLTVDDLTQYM
+145 RPLTVDDLTNYM
-157 REVVEQNSMP
+157 REVVQQNSVP
-167 HYADERI
+167 QYADERI

-189 FYGKQQQSLSYDNL
+189 FYGKQQQSISYDNM

-209 NQKAVVSELLKYSG
+209 NQKAVVSELLRYSG
-223 YTDEQIKNKIS
+223 YTDDQIKNKIS

-244 ESEDALDRLKTIKQ
+244 ESADALDRLKQIKQ

-275 EEQSKQFYTDCMNQ
+275 EEQSKQFYNDCMNQ
-289 INSLSSIRGVQI
+289 IKSLSSIRGVQI

-307 KLADYIFNVDQNGV
+307 KLADYIFNVDQNGI
-321 SKFQKDY
+321 SKFQRDY
-328 NNQENFINNLL
+328 NNKDNFINNLL

-345 MKGDAFVS
+345 MKGDSFVS

-386 PKSAVDLASMY
+386 PKSVVDLASR
-397 F
+397 FF

>member
-1 MAKKNTTPTAF
+1 MAKKNITPTPF
-12 DNVLNDIYGNEQN
+12 DDLLNSVYGNEGNMPETTNMDTQD
-25 ISEPV
+25 SFV
-30 DIDRQNTFTEP
+30 D
-41 VVDKNEPVDNPT
+41 VVEDEDKPADKPA
-53 EDNIA
+53 EDNSA
-58 DDTKPSNAK
+58 DDTNPSNIN

-76 VLNRMNGEPNDKPI
+76 VLDRMDGKPKE
-90 QNTTEPVT
+90 EPVQEPANAT
-98 NNIENNEQNNV
+98 VDNTEDVQ
-109 TEPSD
+109 EPSD

-134 GWNMDDVKEED
+134 GWNMDDIKEED
-145 RPLTVDDLTQYM
+145 RPLTVDDLTNYM
-157 REVVEQNSMP
+157 REVVQQNSVP
-167 HYADERI
+167 QYADERI

-189 FYGKQQQSLSYDNL
+189 FYGKQQQSLSYDNM

-209 NQKAVVSELLKYSG
+209 NQKAVVSELLRYSG
-223 YTDEQIKNKIS
+223 YTDDQIKNKIS

-244 ESEDALDRLKTIKQ
+244 ESADALDRLKQIKQ

-275 EEQSKQFYTDCMNQ
+275 EEQSKQFYNDCMNQ
-289 INSLSSIRGVQI
+289 IKSLSSIRGVQI

-321 SKFQKDY
+321 SKFQRDY
-328 NNQENFINNLL
+328 NNKDNFINNLL

-345 MKGDAFVS
+345 MKGDSFVS

-386 PKSAVDLASMY
+386 PKSVVDLASR
-397 F
+397 FF

>member
-12 DNVLNDIYGNEQN
+12 DNLLNSVYGNEGN
-25 ISEPV
+25 MPETV
-30 DIDRQNTFTEP
+30 DM
-41 VVDKNEPVDNPT
+41 DKQDSFVNAVEEEEKPADKPA
-53 EDNIA
+53 EDNGA
-58 DDTKPSNAK
+58 DDTNPSNAN
-67 DDDSEIPQD
+67 DDDSEIPQS
-76 VLNRMNGEPNDKPI
+76 VLDRMDKKSKD
-90 QNTTEPVT
+90 EPVQEPT
-98 NNIENNEQNNV
+98 DDTIDN
-109 TEPSD
+109 TEDTSDPSD
-114 ADVHE
+114 DDVHE

-134 GWNMDDVKEED
+134 GWNMDDIKEED
-145 RPLTVDDLTQYM
+145 RPLTVDDLTNYM
-157 REVVEQNSMP
+157 RKVVQQNSIP
-167 HYADERI
+167 QYADERI

-189 FYGKQQQSLSYDNL
+189 FYGKQQQSLSYDNI

-209 NQKAVVSELLKYSG
+209 NQKAVVSELLRYNG
-223 YTDEQIKNKIS
+223 YTDDQIKNKIS

-244 ESEDALDRLKTIKQ
+244 ESADALDMLKQIKQ

-275 EEQSKQFYTDCMNQ
+275 EEQSRQFYNDCMNQ

-301 PKEDRA
+301 PKEDRH
-307 KLADYIFNVDQNGV
+307 KLADYIFNVDQDGI
-321 SKFQKDY
+321 SKFQRDY
-328 NNQENFINNLL
+328 NNKDNFINNLI

-345 MKGDAFVS
+345 MKGDSFIS

-386 PKSAVDLASMY
+386 PRSAVDLASMY
-397 F
+397 Y

>member
-1 MAKKNTTPTAF
+1 MAKKKTTPTPF
-12 DNVLNDIYGNEQN
+12 DDLLNSVYGNEGNMPETTNMDTQDSFIN
-25 ISEPV
+25 
-30 DIDRQNTFTEP
+30 
-41 VVDKNEPVDNPT
+41 VVEDEDKPADKPA
-53 EDNIA
+53 EDNSA
-58 DDTKPSNAK
+58 DDANPSNIN

-76 VLNRMNGEPNDKPI
+76 VLDRMDGKPKEEQVQEPANATVDT
-90 QNTTEPVT
+90 NTTEDT
-98 NNIENNEQNNV
+98 SD
-109 TEPSD
+109 PSD
-114 ADVHE
+114 EDVHE

-134 GWNMDDVKEED
+134 GWNMDDIKEED
-145 RPLTVDDLTQYM
+145 RPLTVDDLTNYM
-157 REVVEQNSMP
+157 RKVVQQNSVP
-167 HYADERI
+167 QYADERI

-189 FYGKQQQSLSYDNL
+189 FYGKQQQSLSYDNI

-209 NQKAVVSELLKYSG
+209 NQKAVVSELLRYNG
-223 YTDEQIKNKIS
+223 YTDDQIKNKIS

-244 ESEDALDRLKTIKQ
+244 ESADALDMLKQIKQ

-275 EEQSKQFYTDCMNQ
+275 EEQSRQFYNDCMNQ

-301 PKEDRA
+301 PKEDRP
-307 KLADYIFNVDQNGV
+307 KLADYIFNVDQDGI
-321 SKFQKDY
+321 SKFQRDY
-328 NNQENFINNLL
+328 NNKDNFINNLI

-345 MKGDAFVS
+345 MKGDSFIS

-386 PKSAVDLASMY
+386 PRSAVDLASMY
-397 F
+397 Y

>member
-1 MAKKNTTPTAF
+1 MAKKNTTPTPF
-12 DNVLNDIYGNEQN
+12 DDLLNSVYGNEGNMPETTNMDTQ
-25 ISEPV
+25 
-30 DIDRQNTFTEP
+30 DTFTD
-41 VVDKNEPVDNPT
+41 VVEDDDKPADKPA
-53 EDNIA
+53 EDNSA
-58 DDTKPSNAK
+58 DDTNPSNTN

-76 VLNRMNGEPNDKPI
+76 VLDRMDGKPKDEPI
-90 QNTTEPVT
+90 QEPANATVDNTEDV
-98 NNIENNEQNNV
+98 Q
-109 TEPSD
+109 EPSD

-145 RPLTVDDLTQYM
+145 RPLTVDDLTHYM
-157 REVVEQNSMP
+157 REVVQQNSVP
-167 HYADERI
+167 QYADERI

-189 FYGKQQQSLSYDNL
+189 FYGKQQQSLSYDNM

-209 NQKAVVSELLKYSG
+209 NQKAVVSELLRYSG
-223 YTDEQIKNKIS
+223 YTDDQIKNKIS

-244 ESEDALDRLKTIKQ
+244 ESADALDRLKQIKQ

-275 EEQSKQFYTDCMNQ
+275 EEQSKQFYNDCMNQ
-289 INSLSSIRGVQI
+289 IKSLSSIRGVQI

-307 KLADYIFNVDQNGV
+307 KLADYIFNVDQNGI
-321 SKFQKDY
+321 SKFQRDY

-345 MKGDAFVS
+345 MKGDSFIS

-386 PKSAVDLASMY
+386 PKSVVDLASR
-397 F
+397 FF